1 MLRNHSG
8 RALKWLCLGL
18 AGLLVYQLSRLA
30 ARQDPLKDLRLS
42 TNLLLSASNT
52 VSSPASPPTNGAPAA
67 GAATRGAPSP
77 EAGRAVSTPH
87 SPETNAR
94 PASPPGPPPADK
106 GAAARLPGAG
116 VNPTGRVARILP
128 LAPGLPG
135 GLRMPGGARPDLA
148 KPDTNLPPVIQT
160 RVEKITQSEIL
171 GPVIRPL
178 PMALLGIAGQ
188 DAFVRAANGQT
199 GLLREGEELGGLKL
213 LRLGANRILIEF
225 EQQQKELT
233 IFEGFGS
240 DTLIPKAKET
250 PK

>member
-1 MLRNHSG
+1 
-8 RALKWLCLGL
+8 
-18 AGLLVYQLSRLA
+18 
-30 ARQDPLKDLRLS
+30 
-42 TNLLLSASNT
+42 
-52 VSSPASPPTNGAPAA
+52 
-67 GAATRGAPSP
+67 
-77 EAGRAVSTPH
+77 
-87 SPETNAR
+87 
-94 PASPPGPPPADK
+94 
-106 GAAARLPGAG
+106 
-116 VNPTGRVARILP
+116 
-128 LAPGLPG
+128 LPG
-135 GLRMPGGARPDLA
+135 GLRLPGGARPDLA

-171 GPVIRPL
+171 GPVVRPL
-178 PMALLGIAGQ
+178 PMALLGIAGK

-240 DTLIPKAKET
+240 DTLLLKAKET